1 VNLYGFVG
9 NSSINRI
16 DYLGQNAQPST
27 TPSGN
32 SPVKLV
38 DFNPDYNCAITIIVA
53 HYPTSHHAM
62 KKVLESIK
70 DGGNGE
76 LTCAKM
82 SALSCHPDKN
92 KEQMNDKIHENGFQN
107 LGNIFFEIPYEVN
120 QDGFLTNKHEPW
132 REQLATAAFEMARRN
147 GKEEAK
153 KLCRKCRC
161 ACPTITVRF
170 YLVGEDS
177 SWSNNYITNFSSENW
192 KPYFKDITVKCPEIE
207 D

>member
-1 VNLYGFVG
+1 MNLYGFVG
-9 NSSINRI
+9 NNSINSR
-16 DYLGQNAQPST
+16 DYLGRNAQPTT

-32 SPVKLV
+32 SRVKLD
-38 DFNPDYNCAITIIVA
+38 DFNPDYDCAITIIVA

-62 KKVLESIK
+62 KKVLDSIK
-70 DGGNGE
+70 DAGRGE
-76 LTCAKM
+76 LSCAKM

-92 KEQMNDKIHENGFQN
+92 KEQINDKIHEFGFED
-107 LGNIFFEIPYEVN
+107 LGNIFFEIPYKVN
-120 QDGFLTNKHEPW
+120 DSGFLTNKYEPW

-147 GKEEAK
+147 GKEEAA

-161 ACPTITVRF
+161 ACPTVTVRF

-177 SWSNNYITNFSSENW
+177 NWGNPYITNFSSNGW
-192 KPYFKDITVKCPEIE
+192 KPYFNDISVACPEIQ